1 MPSFARRFA
10 LIISIAIAVFF
21 LAYPNYVIR
30 PERSQGARELQAALF
45 VMRYQHVVELLC
57 AAVALAALLM
67 YLRTAPVRR
76 SRMGV
81 IGGAALVFLCAALAH
96 VNIYEFLFH
105 PAGAP
110 AFQSGQE
117 TRLEAPEKVLAVT
130 RGRQSRAYPV
140 RTIAY
145 HHIVNDVLAGTPI
158 AVTY

>member
-1 MPSFARRFA
+1 MASFARRFA
-10 LIISIAIAVFF
+10 LVFSIAIAVFF
-21 LAYPNYVIR
+21 LGYPNYVIR
-30 PERSQGARELQAALF
+30 PERSQGAKELQGALF
-45 VMRYQHVVELLC
+45 VMRYQHLVELLC

-67 YLRTAPVRR
+67 YLRTAPGRR
-76 SRMGV
+76 SRMGAV
-81 IGGAALVFLCAALAH
+81 AGTALVFLCAALAH

-117 TRLEAPEKVLAVT
+117 TRLDGTDRVLAVT
-130 RGRQSRAYPV
+130 RGRQSRAYPI

-145 HHIVNDVLAGTPI
+145 HHIVNDVLGGTPI